1 MSQYLP
7 DNPSPE
13 DVAALPGLT
22 LLEFGVD
29 WCPHCQGAQPL
40 LAQFLSVHPGLR
52 HLAVEDGKGR
62 RLGRLYGVKLWPC
75 FILLRDGVEVARAAR
90 PQSLGELEAIVAGL
104 G

>member
-1 MSQYLP
+1 MTHYLT

-40 LAQFLSVHPGLR
+40 LAQYLSAHPRLR

-62 RLGRLYGVKLWPC
+62 RLGRLYGVKLWPS
-75 FILLRDGVEVARAAR
+75 FILLRDGIEIGRAVR
-90 PQSLGELEAIVAGL
+90 PQSLDDLEALPAGA
-104 G
+104 

>member
-1 MSQYLP
+1 MTHYLI

-40 LAQFLSVHPGLR
+40 LAQFLSAHPSLR

-75 FILLRDGVEVARAAR
+75 FILLRDGVEMGRATR
-90 PQSLGELEAIVAGL
+90 PQSLADLEALPAGV
-104 G
+104 

>member
-1 MSQYLP
+1 MGHYLS
-7 DNPSPE
+7 DNPAPE

-40 LAQFLSVHPGLR
+40 LAQYLASLPPLR

-62 RLGRLYGVKLWPC
+62 RLGRLYGVKLWPS
-75 FILLRDGVEVARAAR
+75 FILLRDGAEIGRVVR
-90 PQSLGELEAIVAGL
+90 PQSLDQLEALSAGV
-104 G
+104 